1 MMRSRKEG
9 PSMTRCAFPA
19 FLLAA
24 LAACQPAGPTSGPPP
39 DVTQDRA
46 AIEALLAR
54 NMFALDW
61 RNAEAYRS
69 TFARDGVL
77 ISGTMRERGEQIGA
91 FLREAQQGAAPL
103 LRHST
108 TNVVLDIDGDTA
120 LGRAYWIAI
129 GSDAGPKPVLH
140 AYGYVQ
146 DEFARENGEWRIAR
160 REVFDETRDD
170 FASAP
175 GIPTAA
181 LRPPPVVGDGYAENR
196 AAIRDLQARYLYAM
210 NWFDKEA
217 YADTFTPDG
226 KVYMGERVEHG
237 REQIYTVITDYRGI
251 ILGKPTGGAEGMRPP
266 AVRHAVTNAVVDI
279 DGDTAKSWAYWNTFQ
294 NDNLSRSAELG
305 NYGSYEDELVKRDGR
320 WYFTSRKIFNQM
332 RADRVAPRELPFPA
346 RVAAGTPQAATAA
359 DDRAAIENLQARY
372 MFALDWQDPDA
383 YAATFAPDGVLVSAV
398 AQAEGREAIRA
409 EVVKMRE
416 NDVAAAQPGLFA
428 FSRRH
433 VITNLVLAVDG
444 ERATGRAYWI
454 GYINDNPDRKP
465 VLEGYGHYEDELVK
479 VDGEWLFARR
489 RIFNE
494 LRPGHTASAQW
505 PLAR

>member
-1 MMRSRKEG
+1 MSRTAL
-9 PSMTRCAFPA
+9 PV
-19 FLLAA
+19 LLIAA
-24 LAACQPAGPTSGPPP
+24 LAACQPSGPGSSRPS
-39 DVTQDRA
+39 DETQDRT

-61 RNAEAYRS
+61 RNAEAYRR
-69 TFARDGVL
+69 TFAREGVL
-77 ISGTMRERGEQIGA
+77 ISGTTRERGDEIGA
-91 FLREAQQGAAPL
+91 FLSKAQKGAAPS
-103 LRHST
+103 RHST

-120 LGRAYWIAI
+120 LGRAYWISI
-129 GSDAGPKPVLH
+129 GTNAEQKPVLH
-140 AYGYVQ
+140 AYGYVE

-160 REVFDETRDD
+160 RQIFDETSDGY
-170 FASAP
+170 ASAP
-175 GIPTAA
+175 GMPTTAFP
-181 LRPPPVVGDGYAENR
+181 PPPVVGDGYAENR

-251 ILGKPTGGAEGMRPP
+251 ILGAPTGGGQGMRPP
-266 AVRHAVTNAVVDI
+266 AVRHAVTNAVVQI
-279 DGDTAKSWAYWNTFQ
+279 DGDTAMSWAYWNTFQ

-320 WYFTSRKIFNQM
+320 WYFTSRKVFNQM
-332 RADRVAPRELPFPA
+332 RADRVAPPQLPFPA
-346 RVAAGTPQAATAA
+346 RIATGSSPTATAA
-359 DDRAAIENLQARY
+359 GDRAAIDNLQARY
-372 MFALDWQDPDA
+372 MFALDWQDADA
-383 YAATFAPDGVLVSAV
+383 YAATFAPDGVLVSAI
-398 AQAEGREAIRA
+398 AEGEGRDAIRS

-416 NDVAAAQPGLFA
+416 NDLLAAQPGLFA

-433 VITNLVLAVDG
+433 VITNVVLQING

-454 GYINDNPDRKP
+454 GFINDNPDRKP

-479 VDGEWLFARR
+479 LDNEWLFARR

-494 LRPGHTASAQW
+494 LRPGHTASTQW
-505 PLAR
+505 PLAK